1 MDTLVLSAWYEP
13 VARISWQRA
22 ITLLFAGKV
31 EVVDEYQDREIRSTH
46 ISLKMP
52 AVVRF
57 LRALRSRKRGVRFSR
72 ENVYLRDQGRC
83 QYCAHSVT
91 RAAATYDHVLP
102 RAQGGRTSWENV
114 VICCVP
120 CNQQKGGRTPAQ
132 AKMTLRSVP
141 MKPKKLADTLRIRI
155 AFDDGMP
162 QSWRNWLRDFS
173 YWNGELD
180 TDDE

>member
-46 ISLKMP
+46 ISIKMP

-83 QYCAHSVT
+83 QYCTHSVT

-102 RAQGGRTSWENV
+102 RSQGGHTSWENV

-120 CNQQKGGRTPAQ
+120 CNQQKGGRTPSQ
-132 AKMTLRSVP
+132 ARMALHSVP
-141 MKPKKLADTLRIRI
+141 VKPKKLADTLRIRI
-155 AFDDGMP
+155 ALDEDMP
-162 QSWRNWLRDFS
+162 QSWRTWLRDFA

-180 TDDE
+180 TGDD

>member
-31 EVVDEYQDREIRSTH
+31 EVVDEYHDREIRSTH
-46 ISLKMP
+46 VSLKMP

-57 LRALRSRKRGVRFSR
+57 LRALRNRKQDVRFSR

-83 QYCAHSVT
+83 QYCVRSIT

-102 RAQGGRTSWENV
+102 RSQGGRTCWENV

-120 CNQQKGGRTPAQ
+120 CNQQKGGRTPVQ
-132 AKMTLRSVP
+132 AKMALRAAPV
-141 MKPKKLADTLRIRI
+141 KPKKLADTLRVRI
-155 AFDDGMP
+155 AFHDGMP
-162 QSWRNWLRDFS
+162 QSWRTWLRDFS
-173 YWNGELD
+173 YWNSELD
-180 TDDE
+180 TDGE

>member
-46 ISLKMP
+46 ISIKMP

-57 LRALRSRKRGVRFSR
+57 LRTLRNRKQGVRFSR

-83 QYCAHSVT
+83 QYCAHSVS
-91 RAAATYDHVLP
+91 RAVATYDHVLP
-102 RAQGGRTSWENV
+102 RTQGGRTSWENV

-132 AKMTLRSVP
+132 AKMALRSVP
-141 MKPKKLADTLRIRI
+141 VKPKKLADTLRVRI
-155 AFDDGMP
+155 AFNDGMP

-180 TDDE
+180 TDGD